1 MKQVLI
7 AIIFL
12 STFSANAQIQEVD
25 SKSKYQE
32 IGKVGGGMGPFVSS
46 LSILKG
52 EDETNSYL
60 WMYNNLKYTS
70 ITDIKSITFKATELE
85 LQKLYEILKAQ
96 LASEKGSEKSLK
108 LGDAD
113 VTFTT
118 TKNLGVASL
127 SVLVIKSG
135 ISSYFLISSKQVD
148 KLFGK

>member
-32 IGKVGGGMGPFVSS
+32 IGKVGGGRGPFVSS
-46 LSILKG
+46 LSILKC

-85 LQKLYEILKAQ
+85 LQKDFEIELKVLNEIKEAISKNMD
-96 LASEKGSEKSLK
+96 LMTLK
-108 LGDAD
+108 
-113 VTFTT
+113 
-118 TKNLGVASL
+118 N
-127 SVLVIKSG
+127 
-135 ISSYFLISSKQVD
+135 
-148 KLFGK
+148 